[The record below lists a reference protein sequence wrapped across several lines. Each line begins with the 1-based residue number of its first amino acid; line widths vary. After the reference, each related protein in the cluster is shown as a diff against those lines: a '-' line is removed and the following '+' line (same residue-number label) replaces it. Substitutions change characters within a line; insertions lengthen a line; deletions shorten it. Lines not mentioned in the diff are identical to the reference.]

1 MTGVTPGGAQ
11 LGWKEL
17 FDRYGPTL
25 IVVVAVSLLVALLPG
40 NASKSNGTSVSAS
53 GNGGLGAGNSPGA
66 VAAGATQGQ
75 GAAGGAASV
84 GGGGGGVTAG
94 GGTSG
99 ALAPGTGAPG
109 AASGSALV
117 FGQGPN
123 CRPDGRQKGI
133 SRYMPPCVKFLG
145 DNGGATSR
153 GVAKDRVLVIRYIT
167 ARDPG
172 TQAILQGAQLAD
184 DPAVVKRAYTA
195 LFTYSN
201 QHYETYHRQV
211 VFEDF
216 TASGGPTDD
225 EAAKADALTIA
236 NDKKAFAVIEG
247 DPAAPIP
254 KVLGQELAQR
264 GVICVCT
271 TSLSSQFY
279 NENPPYIFSSLP
291 TSDEYAAHIGE
302 YIGKRLAGKPAK
314 WAGDELNPA
323 QGYKTTPRKFG
334 LIYLEGQMGKVDPEG
349 KRARDLVVA
358 ALAKYGVQLSAEA
371 SYLYDPGRNQQDVT
385 NVIAKMKAAGVTT
398 IIPFVDPLY
407 PILFTKEATRQLY
420 YPEWFISGTGLS
432 DTTAAGRLYDQ
443 AQWRHAFGIS
453 PLWITWQTVATSGG
467 YREFH
472 HGMPGMKPGD
482 EGVLINIYAA
492 YVGTLFLGIHMA
504 GPKLT
509 PDAFAQGMF
518 NYPPTG
524 GLPAAPLVFMNRKF
538 PTQSK
543 DMTEVWYDPNAR
555 GPDERS
561 QDGVGLIMKVDT
573 GRRYRLGQWPAA
585 DPRVFD
591 PNGAMAVSDNPPG
604 GGDPPHEQDG
614 HSHPAGQR
622 CLDCQ

>member
-1 MTGVTPGGAQ
+1 VTGVTPGGAK
-11 LGWKEL
+11 LGWREL

-25 IVVVAVSLLVALLPG
+25 VVVVAISLLVALLPG
-40 NASKSNGTSVSAS
+40 NASKSNGTSVNAS
-53 GNGGLGAGNSPGA
+53 GNGAQPGEAANSPGA
-66 VAAGATQGQ
+66 VAGAAAQGQ
-75 GAAGGAASV
+75 GGATAVSSAAGGGGAAAAS
-84 GGGGGGVTAG
+84 
-94 GGTSG
+94 G
-99 ALAPGTGAPG
+99 AAAAANGTGAPG
-109 AASGSALV
+109 QAAGSALA

-123 CRPDGRQKGI
+123 CRADGRQKGI
-133 SRYMPPCVKFLG
+133 SRYMPPCVKFIG
-145 DNGGATSR
+145 DNGGTTSR
-153 GVAKDRVLVIRYIT
+153 GVTKDRVLVMRYF
-167 ARDPG
+167 AQRDPG

-195 LFTYSN
+195 LFAYSN
-201 QHYETYHRQV
+201 QHYETYHRQI
-211 VFEDF
+211 VFEDYA
-216 TASGGPTDD
+216 ASGGPTDD
-225 EAAKADALTIA
+225 EASKADAITIA

-247 DPAAPIP
+247 DPAALVP
-254 KVLGQELAQR
+254 KVLASELAQR

-279 NENPPYIFSSLP
+279 KENPPYIFSSLP
-291 TSDEYAAHIGE
+291 TSDEYAAHIAE
-302 YIGKRLAGKPAK
+302 YIGKRLAGKTAK

-323 QGYKTTPRKFG
+323 QGYTTTPRKFG

-349 KRARDLVVA
+349 KRARDLIVG

-398 IIPFVDPLY
+398 VIPYVDPLY

-443 AQWRHAFGIS
+443 AQWRHGFGIS
-453 PLWITWQTVATSGG
+453 PLYVTWQTVATSGG

-509 PDAFAQGMF
+509 ADTFSQGTF

-524 GLPAAPLVFMNRKF
+524 GLPAAPFVFMNRAF

-543 DMTEVWYDPNAR
+543 DMTEVWYNPSRR

-561 QDGVGLIMKVDT
+561 QDGVGMIMKVD
-573 GRRYRLGQWPAA
+573 GGHRYRLGQWPAG

-591 PNGAMAVSDNPPG
+591 PNGAIDVSDNPPG

-614 HSHPAGQR
+614 HGHPASQR